1 MTRPKPSREKGGTEK
16 KWSVKEV
23 RRLMSGEGVEGEGVI
38 VVRKV
43 EGSRG
48 GSGWEEVVKVR
59 ERGRFRKDEVEDLW
73 TEDEG
78 QGVFWLR
85 VTSSA
90 MEKGG
95 KGDAEAVRV
104 LVMLYDEDWYVE
116 GENSS
121 ESKQ

>member
-1 MTRPKPSREKGGTEK
+1 
-16 KWSVKEV
+16 
-23 RRLMSGEGVEGEGVI
+23 MSGEGVEGEGVI

-43 EGSRG
+43 EGGRG
-48 GSGWEEVVKVR
+48 GSGWEEVVTVR